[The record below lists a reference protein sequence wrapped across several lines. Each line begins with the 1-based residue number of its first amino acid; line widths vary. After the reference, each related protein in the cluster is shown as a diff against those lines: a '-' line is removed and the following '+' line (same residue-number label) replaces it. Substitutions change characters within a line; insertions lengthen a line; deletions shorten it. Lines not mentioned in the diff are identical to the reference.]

1 MSEKFL
7 DGKNKVSHISISQTT
22 WRSAK
27 KGISQIVAEKFTEM
41 YLQFASIWA
50 SEVKI
55 YQTSV
60 SQICI
65 NFYL

>member
-41 YLQFASIWA
+41 
-50 SEVKI
+50 
-55 YQTSV
+55 
-60 SQICI
+60 
-65 NFYL
+65 